1 MATPTLHLV
10 AIACFYAAILS
21 AAGVYVIDRRL
32 RHIAPPAP
40 RKRRK
45 FAAASFEEWVA
56 RDVEDFL
63 DFVVPHRW
71 RSYMVGRSHGRL
83 ITALWV
89 GICATWVLV
98 GAAIALLKYPPV

>member
-1 MATPTLHLV
+1 MATPHLV
-10 AIACFYAAILS
+10 AIACLYAAILS
-21 AAGVYVIDRRL
+21 AASVYLIDRRL

-45 FAAASFEEWVA
+45 FAAASFEEWIA

-71 RSYMVGRSHGRL
+71 RSSIVGHANAGL
-83 ITALWV
+83 LTALRV
-89 GICATWVLV
+89 CLV
-98 GAAIALLKYPPV
+98 AAWLLAGAAIALLKYPPA

>member
-1 MATPTLHLV
+1 MATLHLV

-21 AAGVYVIDRRL
+21 GAAVYIIDRRL
-32 RHIAPPAP
+32 QRIAPPAP

-45 FAAASFEEWVA
+45 FAAASLEEWVA

-71 RSYMVGRSHGRL
+71 RSYRVGPDHARL
-83 ITALWV
+83 LTALWV
-89 GICATWVLV
+89 GICAAWLLAGTAV
-98 GAAIALLKYPPV
+98 ALLRFPLV

>member
-1 MATPTLHLV
+1 MATLHLV
-10 AIACFYAAILS
+10 AIACLYAAILS
-21 AAGVYVIDRRL
+21 AAAVYVTDRRL
-32 RHIAPPAP
+32 RRIAPPAP

-71 RSYMVGRSHGRL
+71 RSYMVGRTHTRL
-83 ITALWV
+83 LRAIWV
-89 GICATWVLV
+89 GIVATWVLV
-98 GAAIALLKYPPV
+98 GAAIALLKYPLA

>member
-1 MATPTLHLV
+1 MATLHLV

-21 AAGVYVIDRRL
+21 GAAVYLIDRRL

-45 FAAASFEEWVA
+45 FAAASLEEWVA

-71 RSYMVGRSHGRL
+71 RSYMVGAAHARL
-83 ITALWV
+83 LTALWV
-89 GICATWVLV
+89 CIGAAWVLF
-98 GAAIALLKYPPV
+98 GTAIAILRFPLV